1 MTRKSVKKIGTKNR
15 STKKSVKKT
24 SARKNTPKRSSK
36 ETVRNRQSFTK
47 KAATQESDTQWID
60 DFLSQ
65 HSPKVSSPYNFS
77 SLKVGIKGNRNNFA
91 RPAWGAIAVFVL
103 VLGIIISG
111 FWGPQIARSLGIPID
126 PARFTAVYFQNPEIV
141 ARGIASGDLVVFGI
155 TNGDRITHVISWRM
169 QSGNSILQE
178 GSVQIPANSN
188 KLVAKLTT
196 GARVGKNIEIFA
208 GDLKDPIT
216 VSVVG

>member
-1 MTRKSVKKIGTKNR
+1 MTRKSVKKISTKNR
-15 STKKSVKKT
+15 SSKKSVKKA

-36 ETVRNRQSFTK
+36 ATVRNRQSFTK
-47 KAATQESDTQWID
+47 KAPTQESDTQWID

-65 HSPKVSSPYNFS
+65 HSAMISPYNFS
-77 SLKVGIKGNRNNFA
+77 SLKVGIKRNRNNFV
-91 RPAWGAIAVFVL
+91 RPALGAIAVFVL
-103 VLGIIISG
+103 VLGIVISG

>member
-1 MTRKSVKKIGTKNR
+1 M
-15 STKKSVKKT
+15 TKKSEKKISPKNRPIKKPIKKSSAQKKT
-24 SARKNTPKRSSK
+24 MKESSKAIVPNRKSFIEKAPKR
-36 ETVRNRQSFTK
+36 Q
-47 KAATQESDTQWID
+47 SDTQWID

-65 HSPKVSSPYNFS
+65 HFAEVSTDNFS
-77 SLKVGIKGNRNNFA
+77 PLQLVIKRNQNNFT
-91 RPAWGAIAVFVL
+91 RSVWCTIAVFLL
-103 VLGIIISG
+103 VLGMIISG

-141 ARGIASGDLVVFGI
+141 GRGIASGDLVVFGI
-155 TNGDRITHVISWRM
+155 TNGDRIAHVISWRM
-169 QSGNSILQE
+169 QSGKSILQE
-178 GSVQIPANSN
+178 GSVRIPANSN

-196 GARVGKNIEIFA
+196 GARVGKKIEIFA

>member
-1 MTRKSVKKIGTKNR
+1 MTSKPINKIGAKNR
-15 STKKSVKKT
+15 SSKKPAEKD
-24 SARKNTPKRSSK
+24 SARKNTPKGSSK
-36 ETVRNRQSFTK
+36 ATVPNRQSFNV
-47 KAATQESDTQWID
+47 KAPTRKSDTQWID

-65 HSPKVSSPYNFS
+65 HFAEVSPYNFS
-77 SLKVGIKGNRNNFA
+77 SLQVGIKGNRNNFT
-91 RPAWGAIAVFVL
+91 RPVWGTIAVFL
-103 VLGIIISG
+103 LILGIIISG

-141 ARGIASGDLVVFGI
+141 GRGIAHGDLVVFGI
-155 TNGDRITHVISWRM
+155 TNGDRIAHVISWRM
-169 QSGNSILQE
+169 QSGNTILQE

-196 GARVGKNIEIFA
+196 GASVGKNIEIFA